1 MNNQIVTLEKPG
13 SVFFT
18 AQYKLIWYKRD
29 SAIFIENE
37 TSKSYKIQ
45 LFFDNGKSVRD
56 YIVLPKNISNVDI
69 YIKENI
75 DFLMSLWIQRCKNI
89 KSCFSNMSVV
99 I

>member
-1 MNNQIVTLEKPG
+1 MLFRSTLEKPG

-45 LFFDNGKSVRD
+45 LFFENGKSIKDR
-56 YIVLPKNISNVDI
+56 IILPINISNVDL

-75 DFLMSLWIQRCKNI
+75 DLLMSIWMQRCNVKN
-89 KSCFSNMSVV
+89 CMSSINVV